1 MFGNEVRNAFSIK
14 ILWAFFSVSV
24 LASNLPFFRF
34 WSSAEFLMGNEMIF
48 FKLQHCMQLLFIE
61 ILIFFNKLFLFTV
74 VQLKSFFFF
83 ERKLLFAIIFLVGQV
98 KFLDEFAFIVHLDK
112 NKYKI
117 KFWMN

>member
-1 MFGNEVRNAFSIK
+1 
-14 ILWAFFSVSV
+14 
-24 LASNLPFFRF
+24 
-34 WSSAEFLMGNEMIF
+34 
-48 FKLQHCMQLLFIE
+48 MQLLFIE

-98 KFLDEFAFIVHLDK
+98 KFLDEFALIEHLDK